1 MATKNGIIKKTG
13 IEEFANVRRS
23 GLIAVKLKK
32 DDELRWVRSSN
43 GNNNIIIASSGGQS
57 IRFKEKDIRSMG
69 RSASGV
75 KAIKLKPAS
84 KVISM
89 DVVFDSKKEKRY
101 IFTISEN
108 GFGKLSDL
116 KFYKIQ
122 HRGGSGIKT
131 AIINAKTGPL
141 VSSRVISENQLN
153 EDLLLISRK
162 GQVIRTPFSNIAK
175 SGRATQGVRVM
186 RLSSEDKV
194 SSIAVV

>member
-1 MATKNGIIKKTG
+1 
-13 IEEFANVRRS
+13 
-23 GLIAVKLKK
+23 
-32 DDELRWVRSSN
+32 
-43 GNNNIIIASSGGQS
+43 
-57 IRFKEKDIRSMG
+57 MG

-84 KVISM
+84 KVTSM

-108 GFGKLSDL
+108 GFGKISDL

-141 VSSRVISENQLN
+141 VSSRVISEDQLS
-153 EDLLLISRK
+153 EDLLIISCK

-186 RLSSEDKV
+186 RLSSGDKV